1 MERLEGTIEDII
13 YRNDDNGYTVL
24 SVMVGE
30 ETQTVVGMMF
40 GVTIGEEILAEGEYI
55 AHSIYGQQFKV
66 SHIETTMPGEEAAM
80 IRYLA
85 SGTIKGIGESRAKKI
100 VAMFGEDTFFIMERE
115 PLRLADIKGI
125 SVKKAQEIGEQFFEQ
140 RTMRQAVIFLQ
151 EYGVSL
157 TYAVKIYSAY
167 KEKTFEKVK
176 KNPYVLA
183 EDISGISFRMAD
195 DIAERLGIARD
206 SEFRIMAAVTY
217 VLYQSGQEG
226 HTYLSKEVLIGR
238 TEALLMIGGV
248 DYNLIFMQLQ
258 LKGAIVIEVMAGE
271 ERVFLSLYDHMERF
285 IASKLFE
292 LTHVQM
298 ERTALSEGEVGII
311 QNEMGIVF
319 DQNQIE
325 AMSRSL
331 QCGTLII
338 TGGPGTGKTTTL
350 NGIIKVLKDEGQVVE
365 LAAPTG
371 RAAKRMSEATGEEA
385 RTIHRLLEISGGAEG
400 NQRFERNEDYPL
412 ECDVVIID
420 EISMIDTTM
429 MYHLLK
435 AVEPGTRL
443 VFVGDQDQLP
453 SVGPGNILKDMIG
466 SGRMDYVKLERIF
479 RQAGESQIVINAHKI
494 NSGEMIDLKN
504 NKKDFFF
511 IRRYDGEQ
519 MLNEL
524 ITLVRDRLPKF
535 AGLEGKEGIQV
546 LTPTRKGVLG
556 VERLNEVLQKA
567 LNPPNGEKR
576 EKEHRQKLFR
586 EGDKVMQI
594 KNNYS
599 LAWQLTAKYGYG
611 SEVGVGVFNGDMGII
626 DEINLYTEK
635 VRVIFDD
642 DRMVYYDFKGL
653 DELELA
659 YAVTIHKSQG
669 SEYPVVV
676 MPLFRGPTMLLNR
689 NLLYTGVTRAK
700 SYAVLVGDDRVLAQ
714 MIQNNQQMTRNSGLK
729 ERLEEMFALTGEEG

>member
-1 MERLEGTIEDII
+1 MERIEGTIEDII

-24 SVMVGE
+24 SVLASGE
-30 ETQTVVGMMF
+30 EQTVVGMMF
-40 GVTIGEEILAEGEYI
+40 GVTVGEQILAEGEFI
-55 AHSIYGQQFKV
+55 AHSVYGQQFKV
-66 SHIETTMPGEEAAM
+66 SHIETTMPGEEESM
-80 IRYLA
+80 VRYLG
-85 SGTIKGIGESRAKKI
+85 SGTIKGIGEVRAQRI
-100 VAMFGEDTFFIMERE
+100 VEMFGEDTFFIMERE
-115 PLRLADIKGI
+115 PLKLAEVKGI
-125 SVKKAQEIGEQFFEQ
+125 SLKIAQEIGEQFFEQ
-140 RTMRQAVIFLQ
+140 RNMRQAVIFLQ

-157 TYAVKIYSAY
+157 TYAVKIYSEY

-183 EDISGISFRMAD
+183 EDITGISFRMAD
-195 DIAERLGIARD
+195 EIAEKLGVAKD
-206 SEFRIMAAVTY
+206 SEFRIMAAVKY
-217 VLYQSGQEG
+217 VLYQSAMEG
-226 HTYLSKEVLIGR
+226 HTYLLREDLIGK
-238 TEALLMIGGV
+238 TEELLMVAGV
-248 DYNLIFMQLQ
+248 DYNTVFIQLQ
-258 LKGAIVIEVMAGE
+258 LNGAVMIESMGNE
-271 ERVFLSLYDHMERF
+271 DRVFLSLYDHMERF
-285 IASKLFE
+285 ISSKLFE
-292 LTHVQM
+292 LTHVHLD
-298 ERTALSEGEVGII
+298 RPALSDKEISLI

-319 DQNQIE
+319 DENQIE
-325 AMSRSL
+325 AMSQSL

-350 NGIIKVLKDEGQVVE
+350 NGIIKVLKDEGQVVQ

-371 RAAKRMSEATGEEA
+371 RAAKRMSEATGQEA

-400 NQRFERNEDYPL
+400 NQKFERNEDYPL

-453 SVGPGNILKDMIG
+453 SVGPGNILKDMIA
-466 SGRMDYVKLERIF
+466 SEEIQYVKLERIF
-479 RQAGESQIVINAHKI
+479 RQAGESQIVTNAHRI

-519 MLNEL
+519 ILKEL

-535 AGLEGKEGIQV
+535 AGLDGREGIQV

-556 VERLNEVLQKA
+556 VDKLNEVLQNA
-567 LNPPNGEKR
+567 LNPPNSQKR
-576 EKEHRQKLFR
+576 EKEYRQKLFR

-594 KNNYS
+594 KNNYN
-599 LAWQLTAKYGYG
+599 LAWQVSAKFGYG
-611 SEVGVGVFNGDMGII
+611 TEVGVGVFNGDMGII
-626 DEINLYTEK
+626 DEINLFTEK
-635 VRVIFDD
+635 VRVLFDD
-642 DRMVYYDFKGL
+642 DRLVYYDFKGL

-676 MPLFRGPTMLLNR
+676 MPMFRGPAMLLNR

-700 SYAVLVGDDRVLAQ
+700 HYAVLVGDDRVVMQ
-714 MIQNNQQMTRNSGLK
+714 MIANNQQMARNSGLRD
-729 ERLEEMFALTGEEG
+729 RLVEMFAIVDK